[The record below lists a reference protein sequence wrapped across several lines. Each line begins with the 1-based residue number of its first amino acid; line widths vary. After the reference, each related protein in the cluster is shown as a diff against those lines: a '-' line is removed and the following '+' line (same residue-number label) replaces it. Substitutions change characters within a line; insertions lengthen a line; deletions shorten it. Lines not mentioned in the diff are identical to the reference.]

1 MILQRCC
8 RAVSSARAKFCSKR
22 GKSFRTEGQA
32 DQYSGWT
39 STISRAVVPALM
51 GAWIRR
57 GSRTLCSSTGGA
69 VKDADADA
77 GNDVLIL
84 CGISSNAKDDC
95 CGQ

>member
-57 GSRTLCSSTGGA
+57 GSRTLCFSIGGA
-69 VKDADADA
+69 VKDDDDA